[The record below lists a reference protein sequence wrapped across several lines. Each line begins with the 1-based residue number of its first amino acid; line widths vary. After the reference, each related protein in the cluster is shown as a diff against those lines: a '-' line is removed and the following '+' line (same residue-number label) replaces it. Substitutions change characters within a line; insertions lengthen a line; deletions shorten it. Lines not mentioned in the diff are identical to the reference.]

1 MKNLIISC
9 LLVLISSQSLAEQ
22 IMCVQEAFI
31 VHLKGKTF
39 IQKIESQEKGKILK
53 FDFSNME
60 VTRNHRGKDFNRKLT
75 EIDKGFY
82 KEDYYLGLVIHAF
95 NDEKTK
101 LASTEEANVAR
112 TITYLYNCSHRSI
125 NF

>member
-1 MKNLIISC
+1 MKNLVISC
-9 LLVLISSQSLAEQ
+9 LLVLISSNTLAEQ
-22 IMCVQEAFI
+22 IACVQEAFI
-31 VHLKGKTF
+31 IRLKGKTF
-39 IQKIESQEKGKILK
+39 IQKIKSKEKEKILK
-53 FDFSNME
+53 FDFRTLE
-60 VTRNHRGKDFNRKLT
+60 IIRNYNGKNFSRKLSQ
-75 EIDKGFY
+75 IDKDFY

-101 LASTEEANVAR
+101 LASTEEANLAR